1 MSATSQTVTVDG
13 QIFRVSWQLGTH
25 SRYDFRWLTG
35 PHDYGF
41 TASYSSSEPMT
52 PADVEDAIRG
62 FLAQIDPE
70 TGFID

>member
-1 MSATSQTVTVDG
+1 MSASSQTVTVDG
-13 QIFRVSWQLGTH
+13 QTFRVSWQLGTH

-62 FLAQIDPE
+62 FLTQIDPE
-70 TGFID
+70 NGYID